1 MHIDDIGAL
10 EFIKDRLNCGSV
22 FTGKDNTAQ
31 FYLTK
36 ISDISTIL
44 IPLFE
49 NFPLNGVK
57 HLDFLCFKECVSIKL
72 NDSIPKDEKLRLITS
87 LKDSMNTK
95 RVNYEMPENHTI
107 RITPY

>member
-1 MHIDDIGAL
+1 MKTLYICKKDDL
-10 EFIKDRLNCGSV
+10 LN
-22 FTGKDNTAQ
+22 
-31 FYLTK
+31 
-36 ISDISTIL
+36 IL
-44 IPLFE
+44 IPLFD
-49 NFPLNGVK
+49 NFPSSARFVSGPLSGSAHKTLNGVK

-95 RVNYEMPENHTI
+95 RVNYEMPDNHSI